1 MVDESDARLEN
12 KVIPESVFKEILD
25 AIMFQPLEDA
35 KRASENICTKYQDSQ
50 FADDVKKTAGIALG
64 INEYMSKKG

>member
-1 MVDESDARLEN
+1 MTDENDARLEN
-12 KVIPESVFKEILD
+12 KVVPEPVFEEILD

-35 KRASENICTKYQDSQ
+35 KIASENICTKYQDSH
-50 FADDVKKTAGIALG
+50 FADDVKKTATIALG